1 MRSVVSSRASA
12 VALLLL
18 ALAGCAEDSATETRT
33 VTVRET
39 VTRSAP
45 PAPQP
50 GLPRPVAEKRVAIA
64 RAAEA
69 NDYDALAALVDSE
82 EFEYTFGGPVAG
94 GPAAYWR
101 QLEEGTR
108 ERPLQILHAILQM
121 PYTRERGVYV
131 WPFAFNKDLKM
142 LTAAEQAMLHTIMTP
157 QELRQMQ
164 QFGGYIGW
172 RAGIRPD
179 GRWIFYLAGD

>member
-1 MRSVVSSRASA
+1 MPSAVSLRVSVVALISVA
-12 VALLLL
+12 V
-18 ALAGCAEDSATETRT
+18 AGCAEDSATETRT
-33 VTVRET
+33 ITVRET
-39 VTRSAP
+39 VTRQAA

-69 NDYDALAALVDSE
+69 NDYDALAELVDPD

-101 QLEEGTR
+101 QLTDTN
-108 ERPLQILHAILQM
+108 ERPLQTLYEILQL
-121 PYTRERGVYV
+121 PYTNTRGVYV
-131 WPFAFNKDLKM
+131 WPFAFNKDLKS
-142 LTAAEQAMLHTIMTP
+142 LTEAERALLLTIMSP
-157 QELRQMQ
+157 RELRQMQ

-179 GRWIFYLAGD
+179 GRWIFFIAGD

>member
-1 MRSVVSSRASA
+1 MPSA
-12 VALLLL
+12 VSLRVSVAAVLSL
-18 ALAGCAEDSATETRT
+18 ALAGCADDSATETRT

-39 VTRSAP
+39 VPRQVP

-69 NDYDALAALVDSE
+69 NDYDALAELVDPE

-101 QLEEGTR
+101 QLEESTN
-108 ERPLQILHAILQM
+108 ERPLRILHAILQM
-121 PYTRERGVYV
+121 PYTTERGVYV
-131 WPFAFNKDLKM
+131 WPFAFNKDLKK
-142 LTAAEQAMLHTIMTP
+142 LTEAERAILRTIMTP
-157 QELRQMQ
+157 RELRQMQ